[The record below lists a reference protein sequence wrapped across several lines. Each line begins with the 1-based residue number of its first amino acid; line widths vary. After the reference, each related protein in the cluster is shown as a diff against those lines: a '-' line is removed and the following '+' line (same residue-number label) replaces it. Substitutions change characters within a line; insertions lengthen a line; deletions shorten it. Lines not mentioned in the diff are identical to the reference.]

1 MRTLEL
7 GWVRRRTGGHSRS
20 VVLCDLLTHD
30 EDLLV
35 PLHLLNHGLIE
46 GLTYSHLLGSAG
58 GGIGAQRR
66 KGLLGAEGGADGGGP
81 RCRQQAG
88 GGAE

>member
-1 MRTLEL
+1 MRVLEL
-7 GWVRRRTGGHSRS
+7 VRGRISAGGHSRS
-20 VVLCDLLTHD
+20 VVLRDLLAHD

-35 PLHLLNHGLIE
+35 PLHLLDHSLVE
-46 GLTYSHLLGSAG
+46 SLTDGHLLGSAG
-58 GGIGAQRR
+58 GGIAAQGRES
-66 KGLLGAEGGADGGGP
+66 GLGAEGGANGGGP